1 MNNNRTPVL
10 CQARFLSKW
19 LQRLYPGAAAHPEV
33 HPKREEQH
41 DGNRDRKYLPVR
53 PADKVRHR
61 LEEIHAEKA
70 GDEGDGHE
78 EGGDDRQGLHYV
90 IHTVVDHGKVGVQR
104 TADEV
109 AQAFVQVMQADEM
122 VVNIPEEDENKIL
135 HIGLPIGKDDVLMA
149 SDSLESLGQKLAQG
163 NNVYISVHPESKEEA
178 DRIFNALSAGG
189 TIEMPIADQ
198 PWGDYYG
205 SFKDKFGVLWM
216 VNYSYPKA
224 E

>member
-1 MNNNRTPVL
+1 M
-10 CQARFLSKW
+10 
-19 LQRLYPGAAAHPEV
+19 
-33 HPKREEQH
+33 
-41 DGNRDRKYLPVR
+41 DG
-53 PADKVRHR
+53 
-61 LEEIHAEKA
+61 
-70 GDEGDGHE
+70 
-78 EGGDDRQGLHYV
+78 
-90 IHTVVDHGKVGVQR
+90 
-104 TADEV
+104 
-109 AQAFVQVMQADEM
+109 
-122 VVNIPEEDENKIL
+122 VNIPEEDENKIL

-149 SDSLESLGQKLAQG
+149 SDSLESLGQKLTQG